1 MPECRG
7 EPLGTS
13 RQTQQARGG
22 RELPTLSTEQRRL
35 QVYFSVSR
43 VQDLHAHATPV
54 KQLAVLKLDSSLSS
68 LTHVTRVPA
77 MPAMVLEA
85 HLELVLVNII
95 TIVIL
100 LVLQLKGLSI
110 STSLNLKT
118 ADRQAGQP

>member
-7 EPLGTS
+7 ESLGTS

-43 VQDLHAHATPV
+43 VQDLHAHAPSV

-68 LTHVTRVPA
+68 LTHVPA

-85 HLELVLVNII
+85 DLKLVLINII

-110 STSLNLKT
+110 SISLNLKT
-118 ADRQAGQP
+118 ADRQAGRP